1 MLTNLRSAHM
11 HQDHENMSTGGWIAQ
26 RMVILAA
33 AVVFIAPF
41 VLLYVGH

>member
-1 MLTNLRSAHM
+1 MLSHLRTAHM
-11 HQDHENMSTGGWIAQ
+11 HNDAENMSTAGWIAQ
-26 RMVILAA
+26 RLVIVAA